1 VNAQEEKMT
10 TSTKTVER
18 VKEGVGELVDRTR
31 EVVNDSLDTA
41 REKLEGRMDDFD
53 RQYRKVR
60 GGAVR
65 VADTVRD
72 QFDGVR
78 TNVRDRYKVAR
89 KKVVRADR
97 DLRDYVKDNPR
108 KSLLITSGVGLF
120 VGFLLTFR
128 RNRS

>member
-1 VNAQEEKMT
+1 MAT
-10 TSTKTVER
+10 TTKTVER

-31 EVVNDSLDTA
+31 EAVNDGLDTA
-41 REKLEGRMDDFD
+41 RERIEGRMDDLD

-60 GGAVR
+60 GNAVK

-72 QFDGVR
+72 RFDGVR
-78 TNVRDRYKVAR
+78 STVQNRYKFAR

-108 KSLLITSGVGLF
+108 KSLLIASGIGLF
-120 VGFLLTFR
+120 VGFLFSLR
-128 RNRS
+128 RNRG